1 VSGGRDR
8 YPCKIERIAAPTRCS
23 EHRPIVEGESLLAE
37 AALAALSD
45 DDIAELLVSQTP
57 EAHRLATWIL
67 RDPVAAEDA
76 VQEAAVSAWDGR
88 KRLRHADN
96 PSAWFTKIVVNVCRD
111 ELRRRARRRTL
122 PEPPPSI
129 AGASPDRLA
138 VRDEIGRA
146 IAHLS
151 ADEQLVIGLR
161 FGRDLTV
168 PQIAAQTGLAEGT
181 VKSRLHHSLEHLR
194 SALAAERRAEESR
207 R

>member
-1 VSGGRDR
+1 
-8 YPCKIERIAAPTRCS
+8 
-23 EHRPIVEGESLLAE
+23 LLAE
-37 AALAALSD
+37 ATLVAMSD
-45 DDIAELLVSQTP
+45 DDIAELLVSQAP

-76 VQEAAVSAWDGR
+76 VQEAAVSAWDAR
-88 KRLRHADN
+88 KKLRHADN
-96 PSAWFTKIVVNVCRD
+96 PTAWFTRILVNVCRD
-111 ELRRRARRRTL
+111 ELRRRGRRRTL
-122 PEPPPSI
+122 PELPGSI
-129 AGASPDRLA
+129 SGGTADRLA

-161 FGRDLTV
+161 YGRDLTV
-168 PQIAAQTGLAEGT
+168 PQIAAHTGLAEGT

>member
-1 VSGGRDR
+1 M
-8 YPCKIERIAAPTRCS
+8 
-23 EHRPIVEGESLLAE
+23 LAE
-37 AALAALSD
+37 ATLVAMSD
-45 DDIAELLVSQTP
+45 DDIAELLVSQAP

-67 RDPVAAEDA
+67 RDSVAAEDA
-76 VQEAAVSAWDGR
+76 VQEAAVSAWDAR
-88 KRLRHADN
+88 KKLRHADN
-96 PSAWFTKIVVNVCRD
+96 PTAWFTRILVNVCRD
-111 ELRRRARRRTL
+111 ELRRRGRRRTL
-122 PEPPPSI
+122 PEPPMSP
-129 AGASPDRLA
+129 AGGSADRLA

-161 FGRDLTV
+161 YGRDLTV

-194 SALAAERRAEESR
+194 SALAAERRAEEVR

>member
-1 VSGGRDR
+1 M
-8 YPCKIERIAAPTRCS
+8 
-23 EHRPIVEGESLLAE
+23 LAE
-37 AALAALSD
+37 AALAVLSD
-45 DDIAELLVSQTP
+45 DDIAELLVSQAA

-67 RDPVAAEDA
+67 RDPMAAEDA

-88 KRLRHADN
+88 KKLRHADN
-96 PSAWFTKIVVNVCRD
+96 PAAWFTKIVVNVCRD
-111 ELRRRARRRTL
+111 ELRRRGRRRTL
-122 PEPPPSI
+122 PEPPVVTGGGT
-129 AGASPDRLA
+129 ADRLA

-146 IAHLS
+146 IGRLS
-151 ADEQLVIGLR
+151 ADEQLVVGLR

-194 SALAAERRAEESR
+194 SALAAERRAEDIR

>member
-1 VSGGRDR
+1 
-8 YPCKIERIAAPTRCS
+8 
-23 EHRPIVEGESLLAE
+23 LLAE
-37 AALAALSD
+37 ATIAALD
-45 DDIAELLVSQTP
+45 DDDVAELLISQAP
-57 EAHRLATWIL
+57 DAHRLATWIL
-67 RDPVAAEDA
+67 RDPTAAEDA
-76 VQEAAVSAWDGR
+76 VQEAAMSAWDGR
-88 KRLRHADN
+88 KKLRHADN
-96 PSAWFTKIVVNVCRD
+96 PTAWFTKIVVNVCRD
-111 ELRRRARRRTL
+111 ELRRRGRRRTL
-122 PEPPPSI
+122 PEPRASM
-129 AGASPDRLA
+129 AGGVPDRLA

>member
-1 VSGGRDR
+1 
-8 YPCKIERIAAPTRCS
+8 
-23 EHRPIVEGESLLAE
+23 LLAE
-37 AALAALSD
+37 ATIAALDD

-88 KRLRHADN
+88 KKLRHADN
-96 PSAWFTKIVVNVCRD
+96 PTAWFTRIVVNVCRD
-111 ELRRRARRRTL
+111 ELRRRGRRRTL
-122 PEPPPSI
+122 PEPP
-129 AGASPDRLA
+129 ASMVGGSADRLA

-146 IAHLS
+146 VAHLS

-161 FGRDLTV
+161 YGRDLTV
-168 PQIAAQTGLAEGT
+168 PQIASQTGLAQGT

-194 SALAAERRAEESR
+194 SALAAERRAEEAR

>member
-1 VSGGRDR
+1 M
-8 YPCKIERIAAPTRCS
+8 
-23 EHRPIVEGESLLAE
+23 LAE
-37 AALAALSD
+37 ATLVALSD
-45 DDIAELLVSQTP
+45 DDIAELLVSQAP

-76 VQEAAVSAWDGR
+76 VQEAAVSAWDAR
-88 KRLRHADN
+88 KKLRHADN
-96 PSAWFTKIVVNVCRD
+96 PAAWFTRILVNVCRD
-111 ELRRRARRRTL
+111 ELRRRGRRRSL
-122 PEPPPSI
+122 PELPAST
-129 AGASPDRLA
+129 AGGSADRLA

-146 IAHLS
+146 VAHLS

-161 FGRDLTV
+161 YGRDLTV

>member
-1 VSGGRDR
+1 MDIRGGR
-8 YPCKIERIAAPTRCS
+8 
-23 EHRPIVEGESLLAE
+23 LLAE
-37 AALAALSD
+37 AALVALSD
-45 DDIAELLVSQTP
+45 DDIAELLVSAAP

-76 VQEAAVSAWDGR
+76 VQEAAVSAWDAR
-88 KRLRHADN
+88 KRMRHADN
-96 PSAWFTKIVVNVCRD
+96 PTAWFTKIVVNVCRD
-111 ELRRRARRRTL
+111 ELRRRGRWQTI
-122 PEPPPSI
+122 PEPHQLPA
-129 AGASPDRLA
+129 AGSPDRLA

-168 PQIAAQTGLAEGT
+168 PQIAAQTGLAQGT

-194 SALAAERRAEESR
+194 SALAAERRAEEAR

>member
-1 VSGGRDR
+1 
-8 YPCKIERIAAPTRCS
+8 
-23 EHRPIVEGESLLAE
+23 LLAE
-37 AALAALSD
+37 ATLVALSD
-45 DDIAELLVSQTP
+45 DDIAELLVSQAP

-76 VQEAAVSAWDGR
+76 VQEAAVSAWDAR
-88 KRLRHADN
+88 KKLRHADN
-96 PSAWFTKIVVNVCRD
+96 PTAWFTRILVNVCRD
-111 ELRRRARRRTL
+111 ELRRRGRRRILTEL
-122 PEPPPSI
+122 PAPL
-129 AGASPDRLA
+129 AGGAADRMA

-161 FGRDLTV
+161 YGRDFTV